1 MQLAE
6 STAVRYHLR
15 RVMPDL
21 TTALAQWM
29 CEFQKFSHSTNG
41 LSLSRLSK
49 SSISLTQQTFSVFQI
64 QIIQVLEMCSARPVS
79 VSRLQ
84 RPAACLV
91 PAGREHSNWLQN
103 SHFDRRSKSA

>member
-15 RVMPDL
+15 RVMQDL

-29 CEFQKFSHSTNG
+29 CECRKFSHSPSA

-49 SSISLTQQTFSVFQI
+49 FSISLTQQTFSAFQI
-64 QIIQVLEMCSARPVS
+64 QIIQVLEMCWAHQVL
-79 VSRLQ
+79 VSRLL
-84 RPAACLV
+84 RPAAYLV
-91 PAGREHSNWLQN
+91 PAAREHFNWRQN
-103 SHFDRRSKSA
+103 SHFDGRFKSA